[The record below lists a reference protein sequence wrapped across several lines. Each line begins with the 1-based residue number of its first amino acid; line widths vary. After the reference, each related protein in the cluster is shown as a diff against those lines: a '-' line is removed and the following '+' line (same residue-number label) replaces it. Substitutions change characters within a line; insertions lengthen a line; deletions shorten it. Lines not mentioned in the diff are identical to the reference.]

1 MLQFIYKNVL
11 TLNSTILFV
20 FIYSVKSKVYIKGL
34 GAYSIPLYLLGI
46 LLLTLVC
53 LLGTRILADDS
64 MEGNIQEVSLA
75 SDGYLP
81 SYLGYFFVAL
91 SIDKND
97 WVLFWVIFALVY
109 IFTYTSQLLYFNPL
123 FLLMGFHFYYVM
135 SQEQVK
141 IFIISRKKDIR
152 GVKNLSFNRLKR
164 INNFTFID
172 EEK

>member
-1 MLQFIYKNVL
+1 M
-11 TLNSTILFV
+11 
-20 FIYSVKSKVYIKGL
+20 
-34 GAYSIPLYLLGI
+34 
-46 LLLTLVC
+46 
-53 LLGTRILADDS
+53 LADDT

-97 WVLFWVIFALVY
+97 WILFWVVFVLVY

-141 IFIISRKKDIR
+141 IFIISRKRDIR
-152 GVKNLSFNRLKR
+152 GVKNLSFDKLKR

>member
-1 MLQFIYKNVL
+1 MLQFIYKNLL

-20 FIYSVKSKVYIKGL
+20 FIYIVKSKVYIKAL
-34 GAYSIPLYLLGI
+34 GVYSIVLYILAI
-46 LLLTLVC
+46 LLLTVFC
-53 LLGTRILADDS
+53 LLGTRMLADDT

-97 WVLFWVIFALVY
+97 WILFWVVFALVY

-135 SQEQVK
+135 SQKQVK

-152 GVKNLSFNRLKR
+152 GVKNLSFDKLKR